1 VETVVGELHTLRSTL
16 YTSRCLA
23 SAEGLRERESQSAL
37 SVTQSDTT
45 SPFFDRDG
53 G

>member
-1 VETVVGELHTLRSTL
+1 VETVVGELHTHATLHSTL
-16 YTSRCLA
+16 LA
-23 SAEGLRERESQSAL
+23 ASLPLGESQSAL